1 MTLRPAELSDSAL
14 ATIRE
19 GVARLAGRPAYR
31 DRGLG
36 AARGE
41 DLDVAAPHDVYT
53 LGLDALAAGKGLEAA
68 EPVGRRVLIMRA
80 DQPVATAELDDP
92 EGGGGLSATEGPF
105 TEATATAIAQV
116 EDLPAVAAG
125 DYELRML
132 RLPALYF
139 IGLWLKDESGTDDLI
154 VPLDPAPAGI
164 EPGRP
169 YAEDELLGELR
180 GRARSRLDESDDE
193 SS

>member
-14 ATIRE
+14 EAIRE

-36 AARGE
+36 GAREE

-68 EPVGRRVLIMRA
+68 RPVGRRVLIMRA
-80 DQPVATAELDDP
+80 EQPVATAELDDP

-105 TEATATAIAQV
+105 TEATATAISQV
-116 EDLPAVAAG
+116 EGLPAVSER

-139 IGLWLKDESGTDDLI
+139 MALWLKDEAGTNDLI

-164 EPGRP
+164 EPGRT
-169 YAEDELLGELR
+169 YDEDELLGELR
-180 GRARSRLDESDDE
+180 KRARSRLEESDDE